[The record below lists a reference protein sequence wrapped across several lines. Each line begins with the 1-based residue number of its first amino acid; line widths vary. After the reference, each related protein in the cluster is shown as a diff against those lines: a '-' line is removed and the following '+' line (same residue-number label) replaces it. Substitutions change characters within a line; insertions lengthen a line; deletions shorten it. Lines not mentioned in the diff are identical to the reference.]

1 MFKFI
6 LKFSLLFLLV
16 SCDKEEIIPENPE
29 QSQHYKE
36 IKNAAYGTH
45 IRNVMDVYLPANRT
59 ESTKMVL
66 LLHGG
71 GWTTGD
77 KWEMEPFVD
86 TTMMRENNIA
96 FANMNY
102 RLATQNEFKHPAQ
115 MEDIAAAMQFLKSKS
130 QEWVFNKDTF
140 AIVGASAGGHLALLY
155 AYGFDTNKNIKLAVN
170 CVGPMNFWV
179 PEMLQDTARYLSVL
193 GFLGKMHWEDEALWK
208 NASPYFAA
216 NNQSPATLI
225 FLGDQDAI
233 VPINQGAEMQQ
244 KLNQWQIK
252 NELTIY
258 PGAGHGWWPASP
270 AFTDTK
276 QKISMWIK
284 GELF

>member
-1 MFKFI
+1 MIKSV
-6 LKFSLLFLLV
+6 LRFSLLFFLV
-16 SCDKEEIIPENPE
+16 ACSKEEITPGQPQYYQEV
-29 QSQHYKE
+29 
-36 IKNAAYGTH
+36 KNAVYGQNV
-45 IRNVMDVYLPANRT
+45 RNVMDVYLPENRT
-59 ESTKMVL
+59 TNTKMVL

-115 MEDIAAAMQFLKSKS
+115 MEDIAAAIQFLKSKS
-130 QEWVFNKDTF
+130 AEWVFNKDTF

-155 AYGFDTNKNIKLAVN
+155 AYGFDTNKDIKLAVN
-170 CVGPMNFWV
+170 CVGPMNFWA

-193 GFLGKMHWEDEALWK
+193 GLLGKMHWEDEALWK
-208 NASPYFAA
+208 NASPFYQVKEKA
-216 NNQSPATLI
+216 PATLI

-233 VPINQGAEMQQ
+233 VPISQGQEMKQ
-244 KLNQWQIK
+244 KLDDLLIK

-258 PGAGHGWWPASP
+258 PGAGHGWWPNSS
-270 AFTDTK
+270 AFSDTK
-276 QKISMWIK
+276 NKISAFIK
-284 GELF
+284 KELF